1 MPNVK
6 SHHARLCNH
15 PVDNA
20 CSMSFL
26 AYGVIGLFG
35 FMNRRGSAFGH
46 STDEGFSFA
55 VSIQRGVSGDHADDA
70 AWSYVF
76 KGEFVIILIRDYR
89 LILRSQAFFVL
100 ET

>member
-1 MPNVK
+1 MGQRSVTVLTSNRFPCPNDTLHDV
-6 SHHARLCNH
+6 
-15 PVDNA
+15 
-20 CSMSFL
+20 
-26 AYGVIGLFG
+26 
-35 FMNRRGSAFGH
+35 
-46 STDEGFSFA
+46 DEGFSFA